1 MDNIRNIGFIGI
13 GNMGAPMAGQL
24 ARKGFSLTVYDT
36 QAATADAFAQE
47 HGARVARSA
56 AEVGIGADA
65 VIFMLPSDQV
75 VRQVLFDEGLAT
87 QLALG
92 SIAIDM
98 GTSAPAV
105 TRSISAELATLGI
118 GYLDAPVMGGVV
130 FAKDASLDIMVSGD
144 DASIERCRPLFD
156 AMGRKLWPCG
166 DIGSAHVLKAMTNYI
181 NACALINTLEAMTI
195 GRKFGLDSK
204 VMAEAIDAMCNGRQH
219 PVIKKIIP
227 HVLTHKF
234 GTGMAMQLIAKDV
247 KIAVDSAHSVG
258 AAVPLGEATE
268 QLWRAACEQIGGSC
282 DHSEIVKYWESASGV
297 QL

>member
-36 QAATADAFAQE
+36 HATTANAFAQE

-75 VRQVLFDEGLAT
+75 VRQVLFTDGLAT
-87 QLALG
+87 QLAPG

-204 VMAEAIDAMCNGRQH
+204 VMAEAIDVMCNGRQH
-219 PVIKKIIP
+219 PVVKKIIP

-268 QLWRAACEQIGGSC
+268 KLWRAACEQIGGSR
-282 DHSEIVKYWESASGV
+282 DHSEIVKYWETASGV

>member
-1 MDNIRNIGFIGI
+1 MANIRNIGFIGI

-24 ARKGFSLTVYDT
+24 ARKGFSLTVYDANAT
-36 QAATADAFAQE
+36 TADVFARE
-47 HGARVARSA
+47 HGARAARTA
-56 AEVGIGADA
+56 AEVGDGADV
-65 VIFMLPSDQV
+65 VIFMLPNDQV
-75 VRQVLFDEGLAT
+75 VQQVLFDDGLAT
-87 QLALG
+87 QLAPG

-105 TRSISAELATLGI
+105 TRSISAKLASLGI
-118 GYLDAPVMGGVV
+118 GYLDAPVMGGVI
-130 FAKDASLDIMVSGD
+130 FAKDASLDIMVSGN
-144 DASIERCRPLFD
+144 DAAIERCRPLFD

-219 PVIKKIIP
+219 PVVKKVIP
-227 HVLTHKF
+227 HVLTRKF

-268 QLWRAACEQIGGSC
+268 KLWRAACEQLGGSS
-282 DHSEIVKYWESASGV
+282 DHSAIVKYWEAASGV

>member
-13 GNMGAPMAGQL
+13 GNMGTPMAGQL
-24 ARKGFSLTVYDT
+24 ARKGFNLTVYDR
-36 QAATADAFAQE
+36 QAATANAFARE

-56 AEVGIGADA
+56 AEVGAGADV

-75 VRQVLFDEGLAT
+75 VRQVLFDDGLAT
-87 QLALG
+87 QLAPG

-105 TRSISAELATLGI
+105 TRSISAELAALGI

-130 FAKDASLDIMVSGD
+130 FAQDASLDIMVSGD

-204 VMAEAIDAMCNGRQH
+204 VMAEAIDVMCNGRQH
-219 PVIKKIIP
+219 PVVKKIIP
-227 HVLTHKF
+227 HVLTQKF

-268 QLWRAACEQIGGSC
+268 QLWRAACEQIGGSR
-282 DHSEIVKYWESASGV
+282 DHSEIVKYWETASGV